1 MSKIIKTIDLTESD
15 ILTLESLLRQSTVEA
30 RIYIRAKILLLKYDA
45 YTYEQIADKLDVC
58 LSAVKSCVQR
68 FLDGGLDAALHDR
81 KGRGRK
87 PEISDSDITWVI
99 ERACEKPKDHGY
111 AAELWYP
118 ASFTRFIH
126 SIAEEE
132 GHPRMATVSESTLR
146 KILRSAKVKPFK
158 ITYYCEKR
166 DPDFEAKMHD
176 VLVIYKQVS
185 MQFDEDGNLVPF
197 EGVPVHTLSY
207 DEKPGVQAIGTT
219 TDDRPPIAGTEK
231 YSTVQRDYEYVRFG
245 TLSLLAG
252 IDLLTGE
259 AIPYISETHKSCD
272 FVHFLKM
279 LDTKYP
285 AGDKIRLILDNHS
298 AHTSKETQEYL
309 NSVPGRFEFVFTPT
323 HGSWLNM
330 VEGFFSKMTK
340 QMLNGIR
347 VTGKEELA
355 ERMYKYFEEV
365 NQVPVPYRWSYDLDD
380 IDLEKEDISQIVYEV
395 VNHKAA
401 SQENKEKRAPKPRTR
416 KRIKKGELNS

>member
-1 MSKIIKTIDLTESD
+1 MSKIIKTIHLTETDLS
-15 ILTLESLLRQSTVEA
+15 TLESILRQSTVEA
-30 RIYIRAKILLLKYDA
+30 RTYIRAKILLLKYDG
-45 YTYEQIADKLDVC
+45 YTYKQIADKLDVC
-58 LSAVKSCVQR
+58 LFSVKSCVQR
-68 FLDGGLDAALHDR
+68 FLNGGLDTALNDR

-99 ERACEKPKDHGY
+99 NRACEKPKDRGY

-146 KILRSAKVKPFK
+146 KILKKAKLKPFK
-158 ITYYCEKR
+158 VTYYCEKR

-185 MQFDEDGNLVPF
+185 LQFNEDGSLMPF
-197 EGVPVHTLSY
+197 EGMPVHTLSY

-219 TDDRPPIAGTEK
+219 TDDRPPIPGTDHC
-231 YSTVQRDYEYVRFG
+231 STIWRDYEYVRFG

-259 AIPYISETHKSCD
+259 AIPYISETHKSSD
-272 FVHFLKM
+272 FVHFLEM
-279 LDTKYP
+279 LDAKYP

-298 AHTSKETQEYL
+298 AHTSQETQKYL
-309 NSVPGRFEFVFTPT
+309 NQVPGRFEFVFTPT

-340 QMLNGIR
+340 QMLSGIR
-347 VTGKEELA
+347 VSGKEELA
-355 ERMYKYFEEV
+355 ERIYKYFDEI
-365 NQVPVPYRWSYDLDD
+365 NQVPVPYHWSYNLDD

-401 SQENKEKRAPKPRTR
+401 SQENQDKRAPKPRTI
-416 KRIKKGELNS
+416 KRAKKE